1 MTFGKCPVDELIL
14 SFRQKSFSV
23 KLELHTQIL
32 SGAKNYPDFQEFFV
46 SQNKAK
52 NARRSLKKCGNARNR
67 LKCGIFRTIAG
78 WLTPMESPMQ
88 S

>member
-1 MTFGKCPVDELIL
+1 MAAERPVDELIL

-23 KLELHTQIL
+23 KLELHKQIL

-52 NARRSLKKCGNARNR
+52 NAGRSLKNAGMREI
-67 LKCGIFRTIAG
+67 G
-78 WLTPMESPMQ
+78 
-88 S
+88 

>member
-23 KLELHTQIL
+23 KLELHTKIL
-32 SGAKNYPDFQEFFV
+32 SGAKNYPYFHEFFV

-52 NARRSLKKCGNARNR
+52 NARRSLKKMREIG
-67 LKCGIFRTIAG
+67 
-78 WLTPMESPMQ
+78 
-88 S
+88 

>member
-23 KLELHTQIL
+23 KLELHTKIL
-32 SGAKNYPDFQEFFV
+32 SGAKNYPDFQEFLV

-52 NARRSLKKCGNARNR
+52 NAGRSLKNAGMREI
-67 LKCGIFRTIAG
+67 G
-78 WLTPMESPMQ
+78 
-88 S
+88 

>member
-1 MTFGKCPVDELIL
+1 MTFWKCERLPNGERPVDELIL
-14 SFRQKSFSV
+14 TFRHKSFSV

-52 NARRSLKKCGNARNR
+52 NAGRPLKNAEMREI
-67 LKCGIFRTIAG
+67 G
-78 WLTPMESPMQ
+78 
-88 S
+88 